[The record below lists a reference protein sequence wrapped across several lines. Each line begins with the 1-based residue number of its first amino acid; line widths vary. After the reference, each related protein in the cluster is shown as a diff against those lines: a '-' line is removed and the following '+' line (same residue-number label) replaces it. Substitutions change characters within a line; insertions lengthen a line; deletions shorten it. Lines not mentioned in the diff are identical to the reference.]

1 MTVAMDPPKAGF
13 RLDMLLYDTRYRSI
27 TIQVIFMALT
37 VVFFFWLFENVTT
50 NLKAAG
56 KDFSFQFLWTRSGYD
71 INQMLVQY
79 SSDSTHSRA
88 LLVGLLNTLLLSA
101 MCCVLATIIGIL
113 AGVLRL
119 SKNVLISR
127 LMGVYV
133 ETFRN
138 VPVVLWIVLVNAIM
152 AISMPEPK
160 DFRGED
166 ASAQMIL
173 FDSVAITNRGVYVP
187 EPLFSRSLGDTDIG
201 VFLVSNDLLAI
212 IVVIIGSIWGFR
224 RLQARATAVQNA
236 TGVRPNTLWTGLAV
250 SFLPLIALLAAT
262 GFHLGYPELKGFNF
276 VGGVHARNSLVAMW
290 LALSIYSATYI
301 AESVRGG
308 ILAISRGQTEAALA
322 LGLQP
327 GLATRLV
334 VLPQAMRVV
343 VPPLISQYL
352 SITKNT
358 SLALAVGYM
367 DLRSTLGG
375 ITMNQTGRELEC
387 MLLLMGT
394 YLTVSILISVL
405 MNIYNSS
412 IKLKER

>member
-1 MTVAMDPPKAGF
+1 MTVMDPPRAGF
-13 RLDMLLYDTRYRSI
+13 RPGMLLYDTRYRSI
-27 TIQVIFMALT
+27 TIQVVFMVLI

-50 NLKAAG
+50 NLRAAG
-56 KDFSFQFLWTRSGYD
+56 KDFSFGFLWTRSGYD

-79 SSDSTHSRA
+79 SSDSTHGRA
-88 LLVGLLNTLLLSA
+88 LLVGLLNTLFLSF
-101 MCCVLATIIGIL
+101 MCCILSTVIGVL

-127 LMGVYV
+127 LMAIYV
-133 ETFRN
+133 EAFRN

-152 AISMPEPK
+152 AVSMPEPK
-160 DFRGED
+160 EFRGENSS
-166 ASAQMIL
+166 ASMIL

-187 EPLFSRSLGDTDIG
+187 EPLFSRSLGNTDIG
-201 VFLVSNDLLAI
+201 VFLISNDLLAI
-212 IVVIIGSIWGFR
+212 IAVVLASIWGYR
-224 RLQARATAVQNA
+224 RLQSKATAVQNA
-236 TGVRPNTLWTGLAV
+236 TGIRPKTLWTGLAIIV
-250 SFLPLIALLAAT
+250 LPLAALLVAT

-290 LALSIYSATYI
+290 LAVSIYSATYI

-394 YLTVSILISVL
+394 YLTISIIISAL
-405 MNIYNSS
+405 MNVYNSS
-412 IKLKER
+412 LKLKER

>member
-1 MTVAMDPPKAGF
+1 MTIAMDPPKTGF
-13 RLDMLLYDTRYRSI
+13 RLGMLINDTRYRSL
-27 TIQVIFMALT
+27 TIQV
-37 VVFFFWLFENVTT
+37 VFLVLLIAFFGWLVDNTIH
-50 NLKAAG
+50 NLSVKG
-56 KDFSFQFLWTRSGYD
+56 KDFDFGFLWVRSGYD
-71 INQMLVQY
+71 INQTLIQY
-79 SSDSTHSRA
+79 TSDSTHGRA
-88 LLVGLLNTLLLSA
+88 LLIGLTNTLLLA
-101 MCCVLATIIGIL
+101 FITCILATVIGIV

-119 SKNVLISR
+119 SKNWIVSR

-152 AISMPEPK
+152 AVSMPEPK
-160 DFRGED
+160 EFRGENPA
-166 ASAQMIL
+166 ASMIL
-173 FDSVAITNRGVYVP
+173 FDSVAVTNRGVYFP
-187 EPLFSRSLGDTDIG
+187 EPLFDRSLGNTDIG
-201 VFLVSNDLLAI
+201 IFLISNDLIAI
-212 IVVIIGSIWGFR
+212 LIVLFASIWAYHK
-224 RLQARATAVQNA
+224 LQSHATMVQNA
-236 TGVRPNTLWTGLAV
+236 TGIRPVTWWKSAAV
-250 SFLPLIALLAAT
+250 LILPLLALKFAL

-276 VGGVHARNSLVAMW
+276 VGGIQARNSLIAMW

-334 VLPQAMRVV
+334 VLPQAMRII

-358 SLALAVGYM
+358 SLAIAVGYM

-375 ITMNQTGRELEC
+375 ITMNQTGRELES
-387 MLLLMGT
+387 MLLLIGI
-394 YLTVSILISVL
+394 YLTISLIISAL
-405 MNIYNSS
+405 MNVYNKS

>member
-1 MTVAMDPPKAGF
+1 MTIALDPPKASF
-13 RLDMLLYDTRYRSI
+13 RLGMLLYDTRYRSI
-27 TIQVIFMALT
+27 TIQVIFMILIVLGA
-37 VVFFFWLFENVTT
+37 FWLVENVTT

-56 KDFSFQFLWTRSGYD
+56 KDFSFNFLWVRSGYD

-79 SSDSTHSRA
+79 SSDSTHGRA
-88 LLVGLLNTLLLSA
+88 MLVGLLNTLFLA
-101 MCCVLATIIGIL
+101 FITCILATVIGVV
-113 AGVLRL
+113 AGILRL
-119 SKNVLISR
+119 SKNVLVSR
-127 LMGVYV
+127 LMEIYV

-152 AISMPEPK
+152 AVSMPEPK
-160 DFRGED
+160 EFRGE
-166 ASAQMIL
+166 APTAQMML
-173 FDSVAITNRGVYVP
+173 FDSVAVTNRGVYFP

-201 VFLVSNDLLAI
+201 LFLVSNDFLAI
-212 IVVIIGSIWGFR
+212 IAVVIGSIWAYR
-224 RLQARATAVQNA
+224 RLQSGATRVQNA
-236 TGVRPNTLWTGLAV
+236 TGIRPVTWWKGLAII
-250 SFLPLIALLAAT
+250 FLPLLAFLAAT

-301 AESVRGG
+301 AEAVRAG

-327 GLATRLV
+327 SLATRLV

-375 ITMNQTGRELEC
+375 ITMNQTGRELES
-387 MLLLMGT
+387 MLLLMGI
-394 YLTVSILISVL
+394 YLTISLIISVL
-405 MNIYNSS
+405 MNIYNNS

>member
-1 MTVAMDPPKAGF
+1 MTVVLDPPKASF
-13 RLDMLLYDTRYRSI
+13 RLGMLLYDTRYRSI
-27 TIQVIFMALT
+27 TIQVIFMILT
-37 VVFFFWLFENVTT
+37 VIFFVWLFENVTT
-50 NLKAAG
+50 NLQAAG
-56 KDFSFQFLWTRSGYD
+56 KDFSFAFLWTRSGYD
-71 INQMLVQY
+71 INQMLVEY
-79 SSDSTHSRA
+79 SNDSTHARA
-88 LLVGLLNTLLLSA
+88 MLVGLLNTLFLA
-101 MCCVLATIIGIL
+101 FITCILATVIGVIG
-113 AGVLRL
+113 GVLRL
-119 SKNVLISR
+119 SKNVLVSR
-127 LMGVYV
+127 LMEVYV

-152 AISMPEPK
+152 AVSMPEPK
-160 DFRGED
+160 EFRGE
-166 ASAQMIL
+166 AATAEMML
-173 FDSVAITNRGVYVP
+173 FDTVAVTNRGIYMP
-187 EPLFSRSLGDTDIG
+187 EPLFSRSLGNTDIG
-201 VFLVSNDLLAI
+201 IFLISNDLLAI
-212 IVVIIGSIWGFR
+212 IAVVAASIWGFR
-224 RLQARATAVQNA
+224 RLQANATRVQND
-236 TGVRPNTLWTGLAV
+236 TGIRPVTWWKGLAIIV
-250 SFLPLIALLAAT
+250 LPLLALLVAT

-301 AESVRGG
+301 AESVRAG
-308 ILAISRGQTEAALA
+308 ILAVSRGQTEAALA

-334 VLPQAMRVV
+334 ILPQAMRVV

-394 YLTVSILISVL
+394 YLTISLLISGF
-405 MNIYNSS
+405 MNIYNAS

>member
-1 MTVAMDPPKAGF
+1 MTVAMDPPRAGF
-13 RLDMLLYDTRYRSI
+13 RLGMLLYDTRYRSI
-27 TIQVIFMALT
+27 TIQVIFMILIVA
-37 VVFFFWLFENVTT
+37 FFFWLFENVTT
-50 NLKAAG
+50 NLRAAG
-56 KDFSFQFLWTRSGYD
+56 KDFSFGFLWSRSGYD
-71 INQMLVQY
+71 INQMLVEY
-79 SSDSTHSRA
+79 SSDSTHARA
-88 LLVGLLNTLLLSA
+88 LLVGLLNTLFLAFIS
-101 MCCVLATIIGIL
+101 CILATVIGLI

-119 SKNVLISR
+119 SKNVLISK
-127 LMGVYV
+127 LMGVYI

-152 AISMPEPK
+152 AVSMPEPK
-160 DFRGED
+160 EFRGETPT
-166 ASAQMIL
+166 ASMLL

-187 EPLFSRSLGDTDIG
+187 EPLFSRSLGNTDVGI
-201 VFLVSNDLLAI
+201 FLISNDLLAI
-212 IVVIIGSIWGFR
+212 IAVVVASIWAYR
-224 RLQARATAVQNA
+224 RLQFKATEVQNA
-236 TGVRPNTLWTGLAV
+236 TGIRPNTLWKGLAIII
-250 SFLPLIALLAAT
+250 LPLLALLVAT

-276 VGGVHARNSLVAMW
+276 VGGVQARNSMVAMW

-301 AESVRGG
+301 AESVRAG

-327 GLATRLV
+327 GMATRLV

-387 MLLLMGT
+387 MLLLMAT
-394 YLTVSILISVL
+394 YLTISLVISSL

>member
-1 MTVAMDPPKAGF
+1 MTLAMDPPKAGF
-13 RLDMLLYDTRYRSI
+13 RLGMLLYDTRYRSI
-27 TIQVIFMALT
+27 TIQVIFMILIVA
-37 VVFFFWLFENVTT
+37 FFFWLFENVTT

-56 KDFSFQFLWTRSGYD
+56 KDFSFAFLWSRSGYD
-71 INQMLVQY
+71 INQMLVEY
-79 SSDSTHSRA
+79 SSDSPHWRA
-88 LLVGLLNTLLLSA
+88 ALVGLLNTLFLSF
-101 MCCVLATIIGIL
+101 MCCILATFIGL
-113 AGVLRL
+113 VAGVLRL
-119 SKNVLISR
+119 SKNVLISK

-152 AISMPEPK
+152 AVSMPEPK
-160 DFRGED
+160 EFRGESPT
-166 ASAQMIL
+166 ASMVL

-187 EPLFSRSLGDTDIG
+187 EPLFSRSLGNTDIG
-201 VFLVSNDLLAI
+201 VFLISNDLLAI
-212 IVVIIGSIWGFR
+212 IAVVVASIWGYR
-224 RLQARATAVQNA
+224 RLQTNATAVQNA
-236 TGVRPNTLWTGLAV
+236 TGIRPNTLWKGLAITI
-250 SFLPLIALLAAT
+250 LPLAALLAAT

-276 VGGVHARNSLVAMW
+276 VGGVQARNSLVAMW

-322 LGLQP
+322 LGLQQ

-387 MLLLMGT
+387 MILLMGT
-394 YLTVSILISVL
+394 YLTISLTISAL
-405 MNIYNSS
+405 MNIYNTS

>member
-1 MTVAMDPPKAGF
+1 
-13 RLDMLLYDTRYRSI
+13 MLIYDTRYRSI
-27 TIQVIFMALT
+27 TIQVIFMILV
-37 VVFFFWLFENVTT
+37 VVFGYWLFENVKS
-50 NLKAAG
+50 NLRAAG
-56 KDFSFQFLWTRSGYD
+56 KDFSFGFLWTRSGYD

-79 SSDSTHSRA
+79 SSDSTHGRA
-88 LLVGLLNTLLLSA
+88 LLVGMLNTLFLA
-101 MCCVLATIIGIL
+101 FMACILATVIGLI

-119 SKNVLISR
+119 SKNVLVAR
-127 LMGVYV
+127 LMEIYV

-152 AISMPEPK
+152 AVSMPEPK
-160 DFRGED
+160 EFRGEAPT
-166 ASAQMIL
+166 ASML
-173 FDSVAITNRGVYVP
+173 FFDSVAVTNRGIYVP
-187 EPLFSRSLGDTDIG
+187 EPLFSRSLGNTDAGI
-201 VFLVSNDLLAI
+201 FLISNDLLAI
-212 IVVIIGSIWGFR
+212 IAVVVASIWGYR
-224 RLQARATAVQNA
+224 RLHRNATTVQNA
-236 TGVRPNTLWTGLAV
+236 TGVRPATRWKGLAIV
-250 SFLPLIALLAAT
+250 VLPLAALLAAT

-301 AESVRGG
+301 AESVRAG

-322 LGLQP
+322 LGLHP

-334 VLPQAMRVV
+334 VLPQALRVV

-387 MLLLMGT
+387 MLMLMGI
-394 YLTVSILISVL
+394 YLSISLIISAL
-405 MNIYNSS
+405 MYVYNTS

>member
-1 MTVAMDPPKAGF
+1 MTLAMDPPKAGF
-13 RLDMLLYDTRYRSI
+13 RLGMLIYDTRYRSI
-27 TIQVIFMALT
+27 TIQV
-37 VVFFFWLFENVTT
+37 VFLVLLVLFFGWLIENTIT

-56 KDFSFQFLWTRSGYD
+56 KDFDFGFLWVRSGYD
-71 INQMLVQY
+71 INQTLVQY
-79 SSDSTHSRA
+79 SSDSTHGRA
-88 LLVGLLNTLLLSA
+88 MLVGVLNTLFLAFL
-101 MCCVLATIIGIL
+101 CCILATVIGLI

-119 SKNVLISR
+119 SKNWLVAR
-127 LMGVYV
+127 LMSVYI

-152 AISMPEPK
+152 AVSMPEPK
-160 DFRGED
+160 EFRGE
-166 ASAQMIL
+166 APTAQMVL
-173 FDSVAITNRGVYVP
+173 FDSIAVTNRGVYLP
-187 EPLFSRSLGDTDIG
+187 EPLFDRSLGNTDVGI
-201 VFLVSNDLLAI
+201 FLISNDLLAI
-212 IVVIIGSIWGFR
+212 LAVLAASIWAYR
-224 RLQARATAVQNA
+224 RLQKSALATQNA
-236 TGVRPNTLWTGLAV
+236 TGIRPVTWWKSLAILI
-250 SFLPLIALLAAT
+250 LPVVALLVAT

-276 VGGVHARNSLVAMW
+276 IGGVHARNSLVAMW

-301 AESVRGG
+301 AESVRAG

-322 LGLQP
+322 LGLHH

-375 ITMNQTGRELEC
+375 ITMNQTGREMES
-387 MLLLMGT
+387 MLLLMGI
-394 YLTVSILISVL
+394 YLTISLTISAL
-405 MNIYNSS
+405 MNIYNKS

>member
-1 MTVAMDPPKAGF
+1 MAVALDPPKAGF
-13 RLDMLLYDTRYRSI
+13 RLGMLLYDTRYRSI
-27 TIQVIFMALT
+27 TIQVIFMILI
-37 VVFFFWLFENVTT
+37 VMGGFWLFENVTT

-56 KDFSFQFLWTRSGYD
+56 KDFSFEFLWVRSGYD

-88 LLVGLLNTLLLSA
+88 LLVGLLNTLFLA
-101 MCCVLATIIGIL
+101 FITCILATVIGVI

-119 SKNVLISR
+119 SKNVLVAR
-127 LMGVYV
+127 LMEIYV

-152 AISMPEPK
+152 AVSMPEPK
-160 DFRGED
+160 EFRGETPT
-166 ASAQMIL
+166 AQMIF
-173 FDSVAITNRGVYVP
+173 FDSVAVTNRGVYVP
-187 EPLFSRSLGDTDIG
+187 EPLFSRSLGNTDVGI
-201 VFLVSNDLLAI
+201 FLISNDLLAI
-212 IVVIIGSIWGFR
+212 IAVVFASIWAYR
-224 RLQARATAVQNA
+224 RLQANATRVQND
-236 TGVRPNTLWTGLAV
+236 TGVRPVTWWKGLAIII
-250 SFLPLIALLAAT
+250 LPLAALLTAT

-276 VGGVHARNSLVAMW
+276 VGGVQARNSLVAMW

-387 MLLLMGT
+387 MLLLMII
-394 YLTVSILISVL
+394 YLTISIVISVL
-405 MNIYNSS
+405 MNIYNTS